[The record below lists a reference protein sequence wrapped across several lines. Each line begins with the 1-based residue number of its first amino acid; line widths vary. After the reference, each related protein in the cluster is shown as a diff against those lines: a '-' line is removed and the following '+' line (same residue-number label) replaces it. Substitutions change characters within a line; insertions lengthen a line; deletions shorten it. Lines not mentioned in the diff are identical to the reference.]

1 MLDLSIITILVTFKE
16 IRYYFQNDILGCPWC
31 VVLYMWA
38 SSSCWAAQHPLRPC
52 GRDWQLTRGHD
63 WIPPSSHL
71 PPPSSLA
78 LNGKRRLEKIRKVEC
93 SREDTTKI
101 FQKGVDGF
109 RPAKKGGEW
118 PSQVLA
124 TYSSQLRWQC
134 GWGSWEPSKPGNKV
148 PTGQWQQGESNG
160 WDEGTEKIKPWS
172 SSH

>member
-1 MLDLSIITILVTFKE
+1 MTSLAAPDV
-16 IRYYFQNDILGCPWC
+16 WC
-31 VVLYMWA
+31 
-38 SSSCWAAQHPLRPC
+38 STCGPPPAAGQPSTHWDPVQ
-52 GRDWQLTRGHD
+52 GTGSWRGDTTESHLA
-63 WIPPSSHL
+63 SHL
-71 PPPSSLA
+71 PPPISLA
-78 LNGKRRLEKIRKVEC
+78 LNGKRRLKKIRKVEC

-101 FQKGVDGF
+101 IQKGVDGF

-124 TYSSQLRWQC
+124 PYSSQLRWQC